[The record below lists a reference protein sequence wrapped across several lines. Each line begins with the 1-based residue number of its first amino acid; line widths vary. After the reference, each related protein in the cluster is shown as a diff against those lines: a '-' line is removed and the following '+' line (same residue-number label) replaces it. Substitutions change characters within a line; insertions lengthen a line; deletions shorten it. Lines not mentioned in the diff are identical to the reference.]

1 VSGIVKEAR
10 LDVATVV
17 RPHQLIIQRLDTHL
31 KMMVLLEELS
41 VALLDVLDNTVLFLH
56 PIIVLLQA

>member
-17 RPHQLIIQRLDTHL
+17 HPHQLIIQRLDTRL

-56 PIIVLLQA
+56 PIIILLQA

>member
-10 LDVATVV
+10 LDVVTVV
-17 RPHQLIIQRLDTHL
+17 HPHQLIIQRLDTRL